1 MNKKIRVFLLLNYEG
16 LSINNGIMAICYI
29 KVQSVSFFYI
39 FSLLVNALGPIFNQL
54 CDSSGGKKKQF
65 CVACE
70 TTNAITFFHILIFET
85 KTPLIPTFTGPNM

>member
-1 MNKKIRVFLLLNYEG
+1 MFLLLNYAG

-39 FSLLVNALGPIFNQL
+39 LSLLVNALGPIFNQL
-54 CDSSGGKKKQF
+54 CDSSGGGETF

-70 TTNAITFFHILIFET
+70 TTNAITFFHIPKFET
-85 KTPLIPTFTGPNM
+85 KTPLIPTFTAPNM

>member
-1 MNKKIRVFLLLNYEG
+1 
-16 LSINNGIMAICYI
+16 MAICYI

-54 CDSSGGKKKQF
+54 CDSSGGGKKSFVLHVKPQMQSH
-65 CVACE
+65 
-70 TTNAITFFHILIFET
+70 FFILIFET